1 MATIKDIARETGLS
15 ISAVSQ
21 VLNSKPC
28 RISEEKKELIFETAK
43 RLNYQKNHNAA
54 ALITNKTMRI
64 GVIVYDIVNSSY
76 SQCVRGIEQESL
88 QRGRVPIV
96 VNTVSSMKLRGSYDK
111 LISLN
116 DVDGMIFN
124 VVSGPHNQE
133 LNEYVQKFIGSGKP
147 VVFISKTDQDLKVTN
162 VSVDNDKGSYLAT
175 RHLLELGHRK
185 IGCISGPEYIAHERL
200 NGYKQALREYNI
212 EFNKDYVAYG
222 DFSFDSGYYLSKI
235 LYDKGIKAM
244 FIGDDQ
250 MAYGAY
256 RMAQENNIQIPND
269 LSIVGFCDLIY
280 SSLMSVPLTT
290 IKNPSY
296 DIGKMA
302 CKELLDMID
311 KNDCWVKDII
321 LEPELIVRDS
331 AVYKN

>member
-1 MATIKDIARETGLS
+1 MATIKDISRETGLS

-28 RISEEKKELIFETAK
+28 RISEETKERIFETAR
-43 RLNYQKNHNAA
+43 RLNYQKNRNAA

-76 SQCVRGIEQESL
+76 AQCVRGIEQESL

-96 VNTVSSMKLRGSYDK
+96 VNTISSMKLKGGYEK
-111 LISLN
+111 LISIN
-116 DVDGMIFN
+116 DVDGVIFN
-124 VVSGPHNQE
+124 VVSGPHNKD
-133 LNEYVQKFIGSGKP
+133 LDEYIQKFSDAGKP

-175 RHLLELGHRK
+175 KHLLELGHRK

-200 NGYKQALREYNI
+200 NGYKQALQEYNI
-212 EFNKDYVAYG
+212 EYNKDYVAYG
-222 DFSFDSGYYLSKI
+222 DFSFDSGYYLSKM
-235 LYDKGIKAM
+235 LYDKGIRAM

-256 RMAQENNIQIPND
+256 RMAQENNVHVPND

-290 IKNPSY
+290 IKNPSF
-296 DIGKMA
+296 DIGKIA

-311 KNDCWVKDII
+311 QNTEWEKNII

-331 AVYKN
+331 AIYKN